1 MKKLSINKIKKL
13 KGIELLV
20 LDFDGVL
27 TDDKVIQIEDGKEAV
42 ICSRSDGMGISLVK
56 NIVEV
61 LVLSSEENS
70 VVKKRCDKLKINSF
84 NGVRDKKLKLIDI
97 LKTLKF
103 DLDKTAF
110 IGNDVNDLEVIKIV
124 GFSACVNDSHESLLN
139 RVDWV
144 LTNKGGN
151 GAVREFC
158 DALIAVKDEN

>member
-1 MKKLSINKIKKL
+1 MKKLSTDKIKKL
-13 KGIELLV
+13 KRIELLV

-27 TDDKVIQIEDGKEAV
+27 TDDRVIQVEDGKEAV

-56 NIVEV
+56 NLVEV

-84 NGVRDKKLKLIDI
+84 NGVRNKKLKLLDI
-97 LKTLKF
+97 AKTLKF
-103 DLDKTAF
+103 DLEKIAF

-139 RVDWV
+139 HVDWV
-144 LTNKGGN
+144 LLNKGGK

>member
-1 MKKLSINKIKKL
+1 MEKLSDNKIKKL
-13 KGIELLV
+13 KKIELLV

-27 TDDKVIQIEDGKEAV
+27 TDDRVIQIEDGKEAV

-56 NIVEV
+56 NMMGV
-61 LVLSSEENS
+61 LVLSSEENF
-70 VVKKRCDKLKINSF
+70 VVQKRCDKLKINCF
-84 NGVRDKKLKLIDI
+84 NGVKNKKLKLLEIV
-97 LKTLKF
+97 KTLKL
-103 DLDKTAF
+103 DLENVAF

-139 RVDWV
+139 HVDWV

-158 DALIAVKDEN
+158 DALIAIKNGN